1 MASALAA
8 FVLVLLL
15 AGTLVFGLRV
25 GFVARHPAALLSVL
39 VEPPPS
45 EHKQPKARPRRGER
59 KAAKAAPAPRGPR
72 NQATP
77 VVAPRVT
84 PLIVLPPIVV
94 ATQAGTGVGAT
105 SGASSGAGQGAGGA
119 GNGSGGGGDGG
130 DGSGGVAV
138 EPRQIRG
145 KLSFKDLP
153 EGLLAPGH
161 EARVGVRYVVEVDG
175 SVRDCVADEPSGIP
189 VLDSLACRLI
199 EQRFRFR
206 PARDRKGHPVRATIV
221 EAHHWIRQDE

>member
-15 AGTLVFGLRV
+15 AGALVFGLRV
-25 GFVARHPAALLSVL
+25 GFAARHAGALLSVL
-39 VEPPPS
+39 IEPPKPPVP
-45 EHKQPKARPRRGER
+45 EHQRPRRGER
-59 KAAKAAPAPRGPR
+59 KAAKAAPAPRGSR

-77 VVAPRVT
+77 VVAPHVT

-161 EARVGVRYVVEVDG
+161 EARVGVRYIVEVDG

-206 PARDRKGHPVRATIV
+206 PARDRNGHPVRATIV
-221 EAHHWIRQDE
+221 EAHHWIREDE